1 MKPYNPDKWVGGNAV
16 YRTYRKGV
24 RPMISWYSFDNCPVK
39 YWHDDREY
47 EALIIVIC
55 ALDAMMNLGRKPK
68 EVV

>member
-16 YRTYRKGV
+16 YRSYTFQFGRQ
-24 RPMISWYSFDNCPVK
+24 ISWYTFDNCPVK

-55 ALDAMMNLGRKPK
+55 ALDAIMN
-68 EVV
+68 V